1 LDGDTPPRE
10 SSHGVSIITGA
21 ICHGFFA
28 CLSAVLCFA
37 ALAAAQ
43 TAAPPAV
50 QPPVAPP
57 ARPRKYKVEPPVAL
71 GEREVLI
78 QAIKQMKEGAWYRL
92 RGSSQ
97 VQTTSFLLKADDI
110 DYNEDTGE
118 VEARG
123 NVYLQHFEGGEQLWA
138 DRAEYNL
145 NDEAGKFWNVRG
157 EASLAVPQRPRLLT
171 TTNPFYFQGKW
182 AERVKEKY
190 VLHDGFITDCKM
202 PRPWW
207 ILRGPVFN
215 IIPNDHAIGYRS
227 IFLMRHVPLFYFPVI
242 YKALNK
248 EPRRS
253 GFLTPNIGNSTQRG
267 QMIGVGF
274 YWAINRSYD
283 ATYRVQYYTA
293 RGFAHTVDVRGTPFE
308 GTEFNAFL
316 YGVND
321 KGVRVGKTIQKQGGF
336 TLEMQARS
344 DLGHGFYGRAEINYL
359 SSFLFR
365 QSFTE
370 SYNEAISSE
379 VHSSAFVTRQWS
391 SYGLDFVFQRLENF
405 QSTRPGDAIIIRKLP
420 EVDFTSREHRLWQ
433 NVPLWVSWDS
443 SVSLLRRQQPLFQ
456 TASFVNRE
464 DINPRIATALR
475 WKGITVMPSFA
486 VRETHWGD
494 SRDEAFHIVG
504 KDVTRSGREVDVDLS
519 LPSLARFYKP
529 PKWLGDR
536 LKHVIEAGATYRYV
550 TGVNN
555 FNSLVRFDDTE
566 LFSNTNEAEIWITN
580 RLYAKRGDQVDEILS
595 WDIRQKRYFDPTF
608 GGAVTNGWCGTVA
621 CRNVVLSSIEL
632 TPYAFLDGPR
642 TYSPLVSSLRARP
655 RPGLG
660 IEWRADYD
668 PLRHKLVDSSLTAD
682 YTFGKGLY
690 NVSLGHNSSRNLP
703 VLSPNANQLRGSFR
717 VGNENRRGWSAG
729 FMTVYDFRIG
739 SMQWATT
746 QVTYNTNCCGFSLQ
760 YRRLNFGSRFENQ
773 YRLAL
778 AIANIGSFG
787 TLKKQ
792 ERMF

>member
-1 LDGDTPPRE
+1 MTAL
-10 SSHGVSIITGA
+10 
-21 ICHGFFA
+21 FW
-28 CLSAVLCFA
+28 LA
-37 ALAAAQ
+37 ALLAVSAAAQ
-43 TAAPPAV
+43 TGVPPPVSGPRPPEPAPLARPHKYKV
-50 QPPVAPP
+50 QPPVQLAD
-57 ARPRKYKVEPPVAL
+57 
-71 GEREVLI
+71 REVLI
-78 QAIKQMKEGAWYRL
+78 QALKQMKEGAWYRL
-92 RGSSQ
+92 RGKSQ
-97 VQTTSFLLKADDI
+97 VQTNSFLLKGDDI
-110 DYNEDTGE
+110 DYNEDTGD

-145 NDEAGKFWNVRG
+145 DDETGKFWNVHG
-157 EASLAVPQRPRLLT
+157 EASLTIPQRPRLLT
-171 TTNPFYFQGKW
+171 TNNPFYFQGKW

-190 VLHDGFITDCKM
+190 ILHDGFITDCKM
-202 PRPWW
+202 PKPWW

-215 IIPNDHAIGYRS
+215 IIPDDHATGYRS
-227 IFLMRHVPLFYFPVI
+227 IFLMRRVPLFYFPVI
-242 YKALNK
+242 YKALGH

-253 GFLTPNIGNSTQRG
+253 GFLIPNIGNSTQRG
-267 QMIGVGF
+267 QMVGVGF

-283 ATYRVQYYTA
+283 ATYRVQYYTQ

-308 GTEFNAFL
+308 GTDFSAYL

-321 KGVRVGKTIQKQGGF
+321 KGIKVGNTIQKQGGY

-344 DLGHGFYGRAEINYL
+344 DLGRGFYGRAEVNYL

-379 VHSSAFVTRQWS
+379 VHSSAFIAKQWS
-391 SYGLDFVFQRLENF
+391 SYGLDFIFQRLENF
-405 QSTRPGDAIIIRKLP
+405 QSTQPGDAIIIRKLP
-420 EVDFTSREHRLWQ
+420 EVEFTSRDQRIWK
-433 NVPLWVSWDS
+433 NIPVWVSWDAS
-443 SVSLLRRQQPLFQ
+443 AGLLRRQQPLFQ
-456 TASFVNRE
+456 TASFVDRL
-464 DINPRIATALR
+464 DVNPRITTALR
-475 WKGITVMPSFA
+475 WKGITIMPSFA

-494 SRDEAFHIVG
+494 SREDFHAVG
-504 KDVTRSGREVDVDLS
+504 QSATRSGREADVDLTF
-519 LPSLARFYKP
+519 PSLARFYKP

-550 TGVNN
+550 TGVND

-566 LFSNTNEAEIWITN
+566 LFSNTNEVEIWLTN
-580 RLYAKRGDQVDEILS
+580 RVYSKRGDHVDEIFS

-608 GGAVTNGWCGTVA
+608 GGAVTNGWCGTTA

-642 TYSPLVSSLRARP
+642 TYSPLVSSLRASP
-655 RPGLG
+655 RPGMG
-660 IEWRADYD
+660 IEWRSDYD
-668 PLRHKLVDSSLTAD
+668 PLRNKLVTSSLTAD
-682 YTFGKGLY
+682 YSFGKGLY
-690 NVSLGHNSSRNLP
+690 YVSLGHNSTRNVLA
-703 VLSPNANQLRGSFR
+703 LSPYANQLRGMFR
-717 VGNENRRGWSAG
+717 VGNENRRGWNAG
-729 FMTVYDFRIG
+729 FSTVYDFRIG
-739 SMQWATT
+739 VMRDATT
-746 QVTYNTNCCGFSLQ
+746 QVTYNTNCCGFSIQ
-760 YRRLNFGSRFENQ
+760 YRRLNFGPRFENQ